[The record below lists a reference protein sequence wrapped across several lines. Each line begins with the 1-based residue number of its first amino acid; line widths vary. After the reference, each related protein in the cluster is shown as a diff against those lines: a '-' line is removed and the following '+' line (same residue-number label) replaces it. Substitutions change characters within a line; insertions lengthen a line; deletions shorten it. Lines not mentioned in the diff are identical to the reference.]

1 MTRQRRSSGLIVVT
15 PAHNEQATLRA
26 LADSIVEQ
34 TVWPDL
40 WVIVDDRSRDNTSLV
55 AQEIAAEIPFAVM
68 INRTDRGDTE
78 RHFAGKVGAFATG
91 YEQFSNDEH
100 RFVAC
105 VDADVILPDHY
116 FERVLKEFE
125 ARPTLGVTGGVY
137 IDPLG
142 RVGRHGGGSVPG
154 PAQVF
159 RRLAYDQI
167 GGFRPLPRGGE
178 DALACAYARKYGW
191 VSEALEDL
199 QFRHLRSQ
207 GTGGGQSKLRAAFDH
222 GRQDWDVGMD
232 PLFEVVR
239 MIPRI
244 FQKPYGVAVLSRLAG
259 YAYGA
264 IKRTRQ
270 VDTDIMKFS
279 RREQRQRLL
288 APILRNV
295 RRLR

>member
-1 MTRQRRSSGLIVVT
+1 MTSPRETTGLIVVT
-15 PAHNEQATLRA
+15 PAHNEQATLRD
-26 LADSIVEQ
+26 LASSIVEQ
-34 TVWPDL
+34 SVWPDL

-55 AQEIAAEIPFAVM
+55 AKEIASEVPFAVT
-68 INRTDRGDTE
+68 ISRTDTGDTE
-78 RHFAGKVGAFATG
+78 RHFAGKVGAFTAG
-91 YEQFSNDEH
+91 YERFRQDDH

-125 ARPTLGVTGGVY
+125 SRPELGVTGGVY

-159 RRLAYDQI
+159 RRSTFDQI

-178 DALACAYARKYGW
+178 DALACAYARKFGW

-207 GTGGGQSKLRAAFDH
+207 GTGGGQGKVRAAFDH

-239 MIPRI
+239 MVPRVL
-244 FQKPYGVAVLSRLAG
+244 QKPYGVAVLSRLAG

-270 VDTDIMKFS
+270 VDADIMRFS
-279 RREQRQRLL
+279 RQEQRRRLL
-288 APILRNV
+288 SPLLRNV
-295 RRLR
+295 RRLG